1 MLHWMVLIQMQ
12 SIIIPV
18 SERKDLDRWIL
29 SKLST
34 VAKEYHSD
42 FVNWNYHKACRDLE
56 SFIVNDISNW
66 YVRRSRRR
74 LWDEAES
81 NDKLS
86 CQFTLHELLT
96 TLCKLIAPVSPFMV
110 DTIHRNLTGSPVH
123 LADWLSWSSWFK

>member
-1 MLHWMVLIQMQ
+1 M
-12 SIIIPV
+12 
-18 SERKDLDRWIL
+18 IL

-42 FVNWNYHKACRDLE
+42 SSIRITMLCRDLE

-110 DTIHRNLTGSPVH
+110 DTIHRNLTGSPVI
-123 LADWLSWSSWFK
+123 